1 MKLKKN
7 DTVMVMKGR
16 DRGKQGVVQECL
28 PEKSSVIVE
37 GVNLVKKHTKPQ
49 GMRAGGII
57 ETELPINVSNL
68 KLVCVHCSQPVKVKS
83 HLLPDGTRARM
94 CKNPDCLEV
103 IE

>member
-37 GVNLVKKHTKPQ
+37 GVNLVKKH
-49 GMRAGGII
+49 
-57 ETELPINVSNL
+57 
-68 KLVCVHCSQPVKVKS
+68 S
-83 HLLPDGTRARM
+83 HG
-94 CKNPDCLEV
+94 
-103 IE
+103 